1 MVREGGH
8 AAGGAGIDLLAAAM
22 LNHAT
27 GSFEVRVQPL
37 PSAPAD
43 GLMRMSIEK
52 VIHGGL
58 EATSKGEM
66 LSAGNPKAGAAGY
79 VAMEMVTGKLDGKNG
94 SFALQHIGT
103 LDASGQNLEVAV
115 VPGSGTGELQGI
127 AGRFAITI
135 ASGLHTYE
143 FDYTLAE
150 DN

>member
-1 MVREGGH
+1 
-8 AAGGAGIDLLAAAM
+8 
-22 LNHAT
+22 
-27 GSFEVRVQPL
+27 
-37 PSAPAD
+37 
-43 GLMRMSIEK
+43 MRMSIEK

-79 VAMEMVTGKLDGKNG
+79 VAMEMVTGKLDGKSG
-94 SFALQHIGT
+94 SFALQHTGT
-103 LDASGQNLEVAV
+103 MDASGQNLEIAV
-115 VPGSGTGELQGI
+115 VPGSGTGELKGL

-135 ASGLHTYE
+135 ASGLHSYG